1 MMSKFS
7 ISENDLKKIAG
18 KIHDFDK
25 VKHNMVKVAFDIYR
39 MKDDPAA
46 KLWEL
51 QKADDGS
58 FIVALYNDGEIA
70 KQSNWS
76 VEINKTANNVNFYY
90 KGEYITKLN
99 AKEVGIPLSDAKEIL
114 PERLADNKKLVSLL
128 MNKVDSN
135 TKETLLSKYPEL
147 A

>member
-1 MMSKFS
+1 MKFS
-7 ISENDLKKIAG
+7 INERELKKIAG
-18 KIHDFDK
+18 EILDYNK
-25 VKHNMVKVAFDIYR
+25 VKNKMVKVAFDIYR

-51 QKADDGS
+51 QKAEDGS
-58 FIVALYNDGEIA
+58 YIVALYSDSEIE
-70 KQSNWS
+70 KKSDWS

-90 KGEYITKLN
+90 KGDYITKLN
-99 AKEVGIPLSDAKEIL
+99 AKDVGIPLDEAKSIL
-114 PERLADNKKLVSLL
+114 PEKLADNKKLVSLL

-135 TKETLLSKYPEL
+135 TKETLVSKYPEL